1 MESDKVIEKNITGAQ
16 YFKLPANLKKKFKAI
31 CLMRDKSTTEVII
44 ELVEKYVEDNK
55 DSLIL

>member
-1 MESDKVIEKNITGAQ
+1 MDKVIEKNTTGAQ

-31 CLMRDKSTTEVII
+31 CLMRDKSTTEVLI

-55 DSLIL
+55 DSLML